1 MAQLKKKK
9 RFYDVEMPLINKQT
23 QLLAYEISELDG
35 KFIKY
40 DLTRI
45 LRGKSILMQFKV
57 FIKDDKAIALPRGM
71 VLMPYF
77 LRRMIRKG
85 TDYVEDSFSIE
96 CKDALLKIKPFLIT
110 RRKVSK
116 RVRRGLRDKTKEELK
131 KYIKEKTYER
141 IFEEILKNKMQ
152 KELSSVLKKIY
163 PLSLCEIKSM
173 EIEKDLD
180 MKEAKEIKETPKKS
194 EEKTKKEEKEIKEEK
209 KDLEYEEAQ
218 LEKPEK
224 KEKKPK
230 KKEVEE
236 KEPNS

>member
-23 QLLAYEISELDG
+23 QILAYDLTELEG

-57 FIKDDKAIALPRGM
+57 SIKDNKAIALPRGII
-71 VLMPYF
+71 LMPYF

-85 TDYVEDSFSIE
+85 TDYVEDSFSVE
-96 CKDALLKIKPFLIT
+96 CKDASLKVKPFLIT

-116 RVRRGLRDKTKEELK
+116 RVRRGLRERTREEVK
-131 KYIKEKTYER
+131 KYLREKPSIR
-141 IFEEILKNKMQ
+141 IFDEILKNKMQ
-152 KELSSVLKKIY
+152 KELSLILKKIY

-173 EIEKDLD
+173 EIEKDLGI
-180 MKEAKEIKETPKKS
+180 KEIPKKS
-194 EEKTKKEEKEIKEEK
+194 EEKTKEEPEEIPS
-209 KDLEYEEAQ
+209 
-218 LEKPEK
+218 EKPEK

-236 KEPNS
+236 KVIEEQK

>member
-9 RFYDVEMPLINKQT
+9 RFYDVEMPLINKET
-23 QLLAYEISELDG
+23 QLLAYDLSELEN
-35 KFIKY
+35 KYIKY

-45 LRGKSILMQFKV
+45 LRGKSILIQFKV
-57 FIKDDKAIALPRGM
+57 SVRDNKAIGLPRGI

-85 TDYVEDSFSIE
+85 TDYVEDSFTAE
-96 CKDALLKIKPFLIT
+96 CKDAILKIKPFLIT

-116 RVRRGLRDKTKEELK
+116 RVRRGLRDKAKEEIK
-131 KYIKEKTYER
+131 KYVKDKTSER

-152 KELSSVLKKIY
+152 KELSQILKKIY

-173 EIEKDLD
+173 DIEKDLE
-180 MKEAKEIKETPKKS
+180 MKEVKEISKKH
-194 EEKTKKEEKEIKEEK
+194 EEKTTKEKEREENELEIEEILEEPVKKERKS
-209 KDLEYEEAQ
+209 
-218 LEKPEK
+218 
-224 KEKKPK
+224 K

-236 KEPNS
+236 EVQSE

>member
-9 RFYDVEMPLINKQT
+9 RFYDVEMPAINKQT

-57 FIKDDKAIALPRGM
+57 KVKDNEATALPRGII
-71 VLMPYF
+71 LMPYF

-85 TDYVEDSFSIE
+85 TDYVEDSFLAE
-96 CKDALLKIKPFLIT
+96 CKDAALKIKPFLIT

-116 RVRRGLRDKTKEELK
+116 RVRRGLREKTREEIQKYVKDKTSG
-131 KYIKEKTYER
+131 R

-152 KELSSVLKKIY
+152 KELSMILKKIY

-173 EIEKDLD
+173 EIEEDL
-180 MKEAKEIKETPKKS
+180 EIKEKEIPQEHYKKENKETEEISEEPKK
-194 EEKTKKEEKEIKEEK
+194 KERKS
-209 KDLEYEEAQ
+209 
-218 LEKPEK
+218 
-224 KEKKPK
+224 K

-236 KEPNS
+236 EVQSE